1 MGSALVVII
10 AIGLVWAAF
19 LVPPIL
25 NSRREAPLASTAEY
39 DRVAARLSRVQTR
52 VQTSMPRI
60 ETTKSGVLV
69 RRRRILIGLI
79 GLAVTTL
86 AFAVFRSSLTALMFN
101 LVIDGALAWYVAML
115 LQIKQ
120 TRALPQLRPAA
131 AEAPTTVPVPTDRP
145 AVKVVAS

>member
-1 MGSALVVII
+1 MGPALVVIL

-25 NSRREAPLASTAEY
+25 NSRRQTALASTAEY
-39 DRVAARLSRVQTR
+39 DRVAARLSRVQAAVPMPAATR
-52 VQTSMPRI
+52 N
-60 ETTKSGVLV
+60 GVLL

-79 GLAVTTL
+79 GLAVVSL
-86 AFAVFRSSLTALMFN
+86 GFAIVRSSLTALMFN
-101 LVIDGALAWYVAML
+101 LIVDGALAWYVAML

-120 TRALPQLRPAA
+120 SRSVTRLQPATF
-131 AEAPTTVPVPTDRP
+131 EAPAQVAIQPERA

>member
-25 NSRREAPLASTAEY
+25 NSRRQTALASTAEY
-39 DRVAARLSRVQTR
+39 DRVAARLSRVQAAVPT
-52 VQTSMPRI
+52 PI
-60 ETTKSGVLV
+60 ATKSGVLI
-69 RRRRILIGLI
+69 RRRRILIALI
-79 GLAVTTL
+79 GLAVATL
-86 AFAVFRSSLTALMFN
+86 AFAVVRSSLTGLMFN

-120 TRALPQLRPAA
+120 TRGLTQLRPVAFDA
-131 AEAPTTVPVPTDRP
+131 SASDLAQVDHA